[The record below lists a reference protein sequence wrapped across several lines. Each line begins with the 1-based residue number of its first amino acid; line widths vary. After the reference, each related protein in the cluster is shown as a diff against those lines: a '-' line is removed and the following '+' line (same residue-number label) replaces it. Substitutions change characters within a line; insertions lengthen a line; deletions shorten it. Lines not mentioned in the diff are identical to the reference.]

1 MKKLANHFEKSSRN
15 IIFNQSYWSIVTCS
29 TIALFLVAC
38 GDNVTNNESVTQIV
52 QEHVTVVSD
61 VSELPECTTESE
73 GEQAFVKGESVSR
86 ICVDGSWQVLFSA
99 AVDKQNE
106 LKCSTESLADGNG
119 VKILCNGDSIG
130 VLLNGVDG
138 ANGKSAYEIAK
149 AGGYKGTEAEWLES
163 LNGADGA
170 NGTDGKNGANGKSA
184 YEIAKAGGYTG
195 TEAEWLESLK
205 GADGANGTD
214 GKNGANGKSAYEI
227 AKAGGYTGTE
237 AEWLESLKG
246 ADGANGTDGK
256 NGSNGK
262 SAYEIAK
269 AGGYVGTE
277 TEWLESLKGTDGKNG
292 MNGKSA
298 YEIAKDGGYTG
309 TETEWLE
316 SLKGTDANGC
326 FINHEIS
333 GTASITC
340 GEEKVLLQLGSSYK
354 ALIDMRDKK
363 SYRTILIGKQRWMAE
378 NLNYDDSLN
387 YPTLVKNSWCYDNLP
402 ENCEKYGRLY
412 SWPVAMD
419 SSGRFSSDGKGC
431 GFWSSCTPTYPV
443 RGICPEGWHL
453 PAKAEF
459 ETLISVVGGDSVAG
473 KVLKSPIGW
482 KLASNGSGSYGFDA
496 LPAGGRSSD
505 FYVNGS
511 YVNFAYEGDLAI
523 FWTST
528 VESFM
533 YAYGVRFSDDDSVT
547 ISSPRRDIGFS
558 VRCLQ
563 D

>member
-163 LNGADGA
+163 LN
-170 NGTDGKNGANGKSA
+170 
-184 YEIAKAGGYTG
+184 
-195 TEAEWLESLK
+195 
-205 GADGANGTD
+205 
-214 GKNGANGKSAYEI
+214 
-227 AKAGGYTGTE
+227 
-237 AEWLESLKG
+237 G